1 MYFETVK
8 ATGFN
13 YRVVSCNAC
22 KAFFRRAV
30 LAGKTFECRFKTMS
44 DPVDCMSNPQWLK
57 ICQHCRL
64 LKCRQVGMRDEYV
77 HNLRIQE
84 MELND
89 MSHMI
94 RIKTKFRIDLSFKI
108 QLPAGSI

>member
-1 MYFETVK
+1 
-8 ATGFN
+8 
-13 YRVVSCNAC
+13 
-22 KAFFRRAV
+22 
-30 LAGKTFECRFKTMS
+30 MS

-84 MELND
+84 NGMKLVTLPE
-89 MSHMI
+89 SHDNLQ
-94 RIKTKFRIDLSFKI
+94 RRALYVS
-108 QLPAGSI
+108 

>member
-1 MYFETVK
+1 
-8 ATGFN
+8 
-13 YRVVSCNAC
+13 
-22 KAFFRRAV
+22 
-30 LAGKTFECRFKTMS
+30 MS

-84 MELND
+84 NGMKMAYFMGHESHDNFHFPFFFFMELIGHQVGINRR
-89 MSHMI
+89 SNI
-94 RIKTKFRIDLSFKI
+94 TLPNIFKI
-108 QLPAGSI
+108 QLSNR

>member
-84 MELND
+84 NGMKLV
-89 MSHMI
+89 
-94 RIKTKFRIDLSFKI
+94 T
-108 QLPAGSI
+108 

>member
-1 MYFETVK
+1 
-8 ATGFN
+8 
-13 YRVVSCNAC
+13 
-22 KAFFRRAV
+22 
-30 LAGKTFECRFKTMS
+30 MS

-89 MSHMI
+89 MFHM
-94 RIKTKFRIDLSFKI
+94 T
-108 QLPAGSI
+108 